1 MNFIRGMLA
10 IQDYAARQE
19 MSSNELSL
27 MLAIFR
33 VYNDRRWPLEP
44 QHIGNNELLSHCT
57 FHGSARDKVL
67 RQTRERLQERGL
79 ITFEKGT
86 PYGPMPLYEIRW
98 EALGVA
104 EEPPAA
110 QPAEQDSAQHAAQD
124 TAQHSAHMGG
134 MPGGDHDNNIKNIN
148 KDLKTTGKQAVAQEH
163 VCVSGAGT
171 HTAPARWFDP
181 SRPDGAD
188 DEAWRYSSR
197 ARCAIA
203 QRMIEYAAADGMA
216 STCWVVRNEYG
227 QGIYTNG
234 PDLFAVMASCMEWGM
249 SPGEIMRC
257 RRGETAEWS
266 VELKR
271 AARQYMGT
279 FNYPDTWDEM
289 LALIDAENAGI
300 WGSAQGR
307 PDRRCQ

>member
-44 QHIGNNELLSHCT
+44 QRIGNNELLSHCT

-79 ITFEKGT
+79 ITFEKGA

-104 EEPPAA
+104 EETPAA
-110 QPAEQDSAQHAAQD
+110 QPSEQDSAQQAAQD

-134 MPGGDHDNNIKNIN
+134 MSGGDNDNNIKNIN
-148 KDLKTTGKQAVAQEH
+148 KDLNQNDAETVPFDR
-163 VCVSGAGT
+163 GT
-171 HTAPARWFDP
+171 HTAVVA
-181 SRPDGAD
+181 
-188 DEAWRYSSR
+188 R
-197 ARCAIA
+197 AR
-203 QRMIEYAAADGMA
+203 EGTYTDPDGMA
-216 STCWVVRNEYG
+216 RPCRYDWG
-227 QGIYTNG
+227 W
-234 PDLFAVMASCMEWGM
+234 LASG
-249 SPGEIMRC
+249 R
-257 RRGETAEWS
+257 A
-266 VELKR
+266 R
-271 AARQYMGT
+271 AAVAQRIMDGMTGPMDAGGLHGT
-279 FNYPDTWDEM
+279 LCELMALGMPPE
-289 LALIDAENAGI
+289 LAEDCA
-300 WGSAQGR
+300 AQGLGAR
-307 PDRRCQ
+307 RLMARLRALCMLRGWTEEAEQQRQAAEALRGCRRCQ